1 MCIFIV
7 QSFKNK
13 IMTRFTLW
21 SKPVAFS
28 LLKNQRW
35 TRFSVK
41 DDDGTSS
48 LLEMHSH
55 EILKFFQASSFLCHL
70 NITTQKIHFK
80 HWVWLGIPFNTSC
93 IHCTWFSV
101 GICPIK
107 HSIILQKT
115 KWKLSV
121 YIGLIFFRG
130 WSQQE
135 PWSFTKYDFTIW
147 NFANWV

>member
-1 MCIFIV
+1 
-7 QSFKNK
+7 
-13 IMTRFTLW
+13 MTRFTLW
-21 SKPVAFS
+21 SKPVTLS

-41 DDDGTSS
+41 DDDSATF

-80 HWVWLGIPFNTSC
+80 HWVWLGTPFSTDSLC
-93 IHCTWFSV
+93 IHCIWFSV

-107 HSIILQKT
+107 HCIILQNT
-115 KWKLSV
+115 KGKLSV
-121 YIGLIFFRG
+121 CIGFHVFLG

-135 PWSFTKYDFTIW
+135 PWSFTKYVFPIW
-147 NFANWV
+147 NYAKFV